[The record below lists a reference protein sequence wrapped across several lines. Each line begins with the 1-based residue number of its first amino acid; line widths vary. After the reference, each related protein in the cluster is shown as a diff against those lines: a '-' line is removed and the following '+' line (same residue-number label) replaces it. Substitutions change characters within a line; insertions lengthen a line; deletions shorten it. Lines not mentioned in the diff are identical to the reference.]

1 MGEKRLKQQMKFL
14 VEADKM
20 KTIMR
25 QTLLIDKSRQE
36 NDAEHSWH
44 FALMAMVLFEYAYS
58 PKVDMLRVLKMAL
71 IHDLVEIYAGDTF
84 AYDDVGYE
92 DKLKREG
99 EAANKLFGLL
109 PTDQGDEYRDLWE
122 EFDEMKTPDA
132 IYASAIDR
140 LQPLVNNYLTDGH
153 TWSFPGVDSTKV
165 YKRASKIKEALP
177 ELWGFVDHMLQDSI
191 KRGLLKE

>member
-1 MGEKRLKQQMKFL
+1 MDEKRFKQQMKFL

-71 IHDLVEIYAGDTF
+71 IHDLVEVYAGDTF

-92 DKLKREG
+92 DKLKREE
-99 EAANKLFGLL
+99 EAADKLFGLL
-109 PTDQGDEYRDLWE
+109 PDDQGKEYRALWE
-122 EFDEMKTPDA
+122 EFDEMQTPDA

-153 TWSFPGVDSTKV
+153 TWSFPSVDSSKV